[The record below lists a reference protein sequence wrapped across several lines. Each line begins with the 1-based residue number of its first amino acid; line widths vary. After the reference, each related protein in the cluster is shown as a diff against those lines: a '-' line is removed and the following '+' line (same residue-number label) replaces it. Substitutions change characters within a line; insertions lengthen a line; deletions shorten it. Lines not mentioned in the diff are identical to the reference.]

1 MKQYSGGVAKTVEE
15 KDSELTSRQG
25 YVTVA
30 PIYRGV
36 IDEEDLKTSRKDLI
50 QLKIS
55 KRLVGG
61 VKTQHSQNVY
71 NWSGQPTDG
80 RIITVIKVLPKK

>member
-1 MKQYSGGVAKTVEE
+1 MKQYSGGVAKMVEE

-36 IDEEDLKTSRKDLI
+36 IDEEDLKTSRKDL
-50 QLKIS
+50 
-55 KRLVGG
+55 
-61 VKTQHSQNVY
+61 Y
-71 NWSGQPTDG
+71 N
-80 RIITVIKVLPKK
+80 